1 MNNEEMNLID
11 IIGVIRKKKDLI
23 ISFTAATVVLTV
35 LVCLI
40 MPWTYRAETTLII
53 PQQSNKGFEGILA
66 MSSMMSGSNMNIPG
80 DITQSLIGRTT
91 NFSDILKSKTI
102 TKMIIEGLDLK
113 KYYSNNDMDQL
124 IAKVRNKM
132 KIKEKKGVLTINFDD
147 RDPRIAAD
155 MANYS
160 VIALDDFNK
169 KGNIQFAK
177 RLKIFIMD
185 QLASAKVDLSD
196 AEEKLK
202 KFETQSQLVKLSE
215 KELMLGRYLRDV
227 KAKEA
232 VYAMLLQEYEK
243 AKIDEAKEELFFEV
257 LDPATPPRSP
267 YSPKPFLFS
276 IIAAII
282 GAFAS
287 VFIVFLFERL
297 ESMGIEVPNIDFKK
311 EIKWRE
317 WKRSLTTR

>member
-1 MNNEEMNLID
+1 MNNEEMNFIDLIK
-11 IIGVIRKKKDLI
+11 VIRKRKDLI

-53 PQQSNKGFEGILA
+53 PQQGNKGIEGILA
-66 MSSMMSGSNMNIPG
+66 MSSMMAGSNMNVPS
-80 DITQSLIGRTT
+80 DITQSLVGRTT

-102 TKMIIEGLDLK
+102 TKMIIDGLNLK
-113 KYYSNNDMDQL
+113 KYYRNNDTDKL
-124 IAKVRNKM
+124 ITKVRRKM
-132 KIKEKKGVLTINFDD
+132 RIREKKGVLTINFDD
-147 RDPRIAAD
+147 RNPRIAAD

-232 VYAMLLQEYEK
+232 IYTMLLQEYEK

-267 YSPKPFLFS
+267 YSPKPFLYS
-276 IIAAII
+276 IIAGVI
-282 GAFAS
+282 GAFAA
-287 VFIVFLFERL
+287 VFIAFFLERL
-297 ESMGIEVPNIDFKK
+297 EGMGIKVPDIDLQK
-311 EIKWRE
+311 EIEWKK
-317 WKRSLTTR
+317 WKRS